1 MDFNIVDI
9 FNRSVTFEM
18 NNDKTYNC
26 GNIYDLYVNGDY
38 EKSVDT
44 NVFSLYNLRPDTEYQ
59 IELRSKNSEDNIS
72 SSIVCIKTLNEVC
85 LLDVKEFGAVG
96 DGKKEDTLAIQ
107 AAIACCPK
115 DGTVRINRGTYLTGP
130 LFLKSDINI
139 YFEEGATLLALT
151 DRDKYPIIPGMV
163 RRTDDIKD
171 EISFTSWE
179 GNPLSSYASLI
190 TGQDVSNVNI
200 LGPGLI
206 DGNSQNSDWW
216 VDVRNK
222 RGAWR
227 PKLVEL
233 TRCKNIKLQGVKF
246 QNSPCWAIHPY
257 YSDDISFYD
266 CCIYNP
272 DNSPNTDG
280 IDPENCCNVNIIG
293 VKISVGDD
301 CVALKS
307 GKIYMSKYHYKKT
320 ENVTIRNCKFD
331 RGHGA
336 VTIGSEISC
345 GVQNLN
351 VSQCIFENT
360 DRGLRIKSRRGRG
373 NKSILENLKF
383 SNIDMIGVHMPFTV
397 NMFYFCDPDGHS
409 DYVQCQQALPVD
421 ENTPKV
427 GNIFIED
434 VRCEGVNSVFICIYG
449 LPESH
454 VSGVKIHNVNV
465 SYLPEEKLVPMCPIM
480 MDDFEE
486 MAGRSIYIRNADTI
500 ELSNIYI
507 CGSVDS
513 EPQLINVGE
522 KKIEEVCYRNV

>member
-18 NNDKTYNC
+18 NNDSRYSC
-26 GNIYDLYVNGDY
+26 GKVYDLYVNGSY

-44 NVFSLYNLRPDTEYQ
+44 NVFSLYQLRPDTEYDV
-59 IELRSKNSEDNIS
+59 ELRPVDETSDSVS
-72 SSIVCIKTLNEVC
+72 GLRFKTLKEVC
-85 LLDVKEFGAVG
+85 LLDVKDFGAVG
-96 DGKKEDTLAIQ
+96 DGEKDDTLAIQ
-107 AAIACCPK
+107 AAIACCPA
-115 DGTVRINRGTYLTGP
+115 DGTVRISKGTYLSGP
-130 LFLKSDINI
+130 IFLKSNITI
-139 YFEEGATLLALT
+139 YFEEGAVILAVT
-151 DRDKYPIIPGMV
+151 DREKYPILPGMV
-163 RRTDDIKD
+163 RRTDDIKE

-179 GNPLSSYASLI
+179 GNPLSSFASVI
-190 TGQDVSNVNI
+190 TGQDVCNVNI
-200 LGPGLI
+200 IGPGMI
-206 DGNSQNSDWW
+206 DGNALNSDWW

-233 TRCKNIKLQGVKF
+233 TRCKNIKLQGLML
-246 QNSPCWAIHPY
+246 QNSPCWTIHPY
-257 YSDDISFYD
+257 YSDDIAFYD
-266 CCIYNP
+266 CSIYNP

-280 IDPENCCNVNIIG
+280 IDPENCCNVKIIG
-293 VKISVGDD
+293 VNISVGDD

-320 ENVTIRNCKFD
+320 EDVIIRNCKFE

-336 VTIGSEISC
+336 VTIGSEIAC
-345 GVQNLN
+345 GIQNLN

-360 DRGLRIKSRRGRG
+360 DRGLRVKSRRGRG
-373 NKSILENLKF
+373 DKSILENLRF
-383 SNIDMIGVHMPFTV
+383 SNIKMTGVYMPFTV

-409 DYVQCQQALPVD
+409 DYVQCQDALPVD

-427 GNIFIED
+427 GNLFIENVECD
-434 VRCEGVNSVFICIYG
+434 GVNSVFVCIYG

-454 VSGVKIHNVNV
+454 VSGVKMNNIKV
-465 SYLPEEKLVPMCPIM
+465 SYLPKDELVPMCPIM
-480 MDDFEE
+480 MDNFED

-500 ELSNIYI
+500 ELSNICI
-507 CGSVDS
+507 SGSVDS

-522 KKIEEVCYRNV
+522 KKIEEVCYQNV